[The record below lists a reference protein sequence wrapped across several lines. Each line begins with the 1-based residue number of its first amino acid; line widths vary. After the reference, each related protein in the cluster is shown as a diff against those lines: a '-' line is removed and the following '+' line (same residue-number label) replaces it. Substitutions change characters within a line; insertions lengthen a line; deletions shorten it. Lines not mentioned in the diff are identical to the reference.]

1 MPPRREIQGLDMRD
15 EKGRKVGPD
24 YKGKK
29 VYWVDYTYRADGR
42 KKRKREKIGT
52 SKKLALD
59 VLAKRTTQIKEG
71 KWWEIEKQKEIYF
84 GDFSQEFLERHS
96 RNKRSFK
103 RDKGIM
109 KILNSHFGDKFL
121 HRITPLMVEDYKK
134 IRLGEH
140 RAKGT
145 VNREVA
151 CLKCM
156 FNKAILWGKAKEN
169 PVTKVQLFKEDNT
182 IVRYLSEDE
191 KQRLLNAC
199 KISDA
204 SHLYSI
210 VILAL
215 NSGMRK
221 GEILN
226 LRWQDIDLVNRF
238 IHIETSK
245 SGKRRDIPMNVL
257 LTETLKSSKIEF
269 DRTQDEY
276 VFCDNSGKPFT
287 RLDRSFKTSLR
298 RAGIRNFR
306 FHDCRHDF
314 ASYWMM
320 NGGDIYT
327 LSKILGHSTVKVTER
342 YAHLSADYGRDTIE
356 LMGRHMDKTN
366 DILMTLGQKKTAQ
379 ETSEESKEIEKRII

>member
-1 MPPRREIQGLDMRD
+1 MPPRRKIQGLDVRD
-15 EKGRKVGPD
+15 EQGRKVGPD

-52 SKKLALD
+52 SKKMALD
-59 VLAKRTTQIKEG
+59 VLAKRTTQAKEG

-84 GDFSQEFLERHS
+84 GDFSQEFLEQHS

-134 IRLGEH
+134 IRLGER
-140 RAKGT
+140 RAKAT
-145 VNREVA
+145 VNREIA

-169 PVTKVQLFKEDNT
+169 PITKVQLFKEDNT

-191 KQRLLNAC
+191 RQRLLNAC

-204 SHLYSI
+204 PYLYPI

-226 LRWQDIDLVNRF
+226 LKWGDIDLANRF

-245 SGKRRDIPMNVL
+245 SGKRRDIPM
-257 LTETLKSSKIEF
+257 
-269 DRTQDEY
+269 
-276 VFCDNSGKPFT
+276 
-287 RLDRSFKTSLR
+287 
-298 RAGIRNFR
+298 
-306 FHDCRHDF
+306 
-314 ASYWMM
+314 
-320 NGGDIYT
+320 
-327 LSKILGHSTVKVTER
+327 KV
-342 YAHLSADYGRDTIE
+342 
-356 LMGRHMDKTN
+356 M
-366 DILMTLGQKKTAQ
+366 
-379 ETSEESKEIEKRII
+379 